1 MNSERKA
8 DIFLFDD
15 SFLFT
20 TRVIIKRVEENKI
33 VLSSTPLLRKFAVLG
48 RRLYIKYATF
58 ALPVKVV
65 GKNDEELI
73 VSLPTLNP
81 EKPVGDR
88 RSARVVPS
96 HVHPVKIYLSPDGQ
110 EEKEYE
116 AMDISEG
123 GFSVRSTNPAELEA
137 FLDKEVKVHIDFPV
151 EGEEVFG
158 KAHLVNVQE
167 LEDGSVK
174 LGFELIAEDADT
186 VKVRFYVY
194 SRIKEMLRQG
204 R

>member
-1 MNSERKA
+1 MDVERKA
-8 DIFLFDD
+8 DIFLFED
-15 SFLFT
+15 SFFFT
-20 TRVIIKRVEENKI
+20 TKVAIKRVEENRI
-33 VLSSTPLLRKFAVLG
+33 VLSLTPLLRKFAVLG
-48 RRLYIKYATF
+48 KKAHIKYATF